1 MNAAYSYLWR
11 LPVAE
16 VDVVK
21 GILEELRQYAIQMGA
36 ESVGDLI
43 VLTDHDAHMVSTGA
57 SHIVMFNA
65 VLPTVRSATL
75 PTVGIEQYG
84 LASSNGMSW
93 EWSGVF
99 RVTSFRE
106 IGEFMDVAA
115 RLGIAETHQT
125 FGGMVLT
132 AKRNFDGELVYN
144 QQYVLQT
151 DLENF

>member
-11 LPVAE
+11 LPAA
-16 VDVVK
+16 
-21 GILEELRQYAIQMGA
+21 GIDAVTGIIEELRRFAVKMGA

-57 SHIVMFNA
+57 SHVIMFDA

-84 LASSNGMSW
+84 LASSDGMSW
-93 EWSGVF
+93 EWSGVVRLSGGF
-99 RVTSFRE
+99 QE
-106 IGEFMDVAA
+106 ITKLMHAA
-115 RLGIAETHQT
+115 AELGIETHQT
-125 FGGMVLT
+125 FAGMVMSG
-132 AKRNFDGELVYN
+132 KKNNEGEVVYD
-144 QQYVLQT
+144 QRYALQN